1 MGHSCALL
9 SSSITLTILLCFFA
23 FFHNIHFIIR
33 QLIFIRGQLSKSI
46 VSCIFLCWNL
56 QIQVG
61 LMDDRGQAVRGSRSS
76 AQSDILSDSCSP
88 SDMVNCNFV
97 PKDFVLCLPGET
109 VANFLSS
116 GDKPFSL
123 NEYKEIAMLDF
134 CKLVST
140 WEKVTQVCQITHYT
154 KLQLSSKWS
163 THNSELDGCTV

>member
-1 MGHSCALL
+1 
-9 SSSITLTILLCFFA
+9 
-23 FFHNIHFIIR
+23 
-33 QLIFIRGQLSKSI
+33 
-46 VSCIFLCWNL
+46 
-56 QIQVG
+56 
-61 LMDDRGQAVRGSRSS
+61 MDDRGQAVRGSRSS

-134 CKLVST
+134 CKLVFYLRESDRG
-140 WEKVTQVCQITHYT
+140 
-154 KLQLSSKWS
+154 LSDHTLSLYKIAAVIEVI
-163 THNSELDGCTV
+163 NSQ